1 MKLLILCPQWGM
13 EHLPIEDF
21 LIRVKEGG
29 YDGIDTWVPEDPT
42 ERKRFIRL
50 LNEYQLKIVSHQHQA
65 KGGNIDSFCSSLEYY
80 LNLSLECDPLLI
92 NSHSGRDYFSL
103 ADQLRVIDTVEE
115 FSIKNNIT
123 IAHETHRGRIGFSP
137 YNAWD
142 LFQLRPQMKITAD
155 FSHWT
160 CVTESY
166 LENSAEIIEE
176 AIRRT
181 NIPLLGR
188 FCQQLF
194 KKVN

>member
-115 FSIKNNIT
+115 FSIKNKT
-123 IAHETHRGRIGFSP
+123 SLELHLHR
-137 YNAWD
+137 
-142 LFQLRPQMKITAD
+142 
-155 FSHWT
+155 
-160 CVTESY
+160 
-166 LENSAEIIEE
+166 NS
-176 AIRRT
+176 
-181 NIPLLGR
+181 N
-188 FCQQLF
+188 F
-194 KKVN
+194 